1 MAGIQAGGGAVKYC
15 DRNLVRG
22 QPFSRGVTKAMRKF
36 AALSLAAALLCAATA
51 APVPAQSRARRVPPA
66 ATRPAPVPTPAPS
79 VDARRPPTI
88 KTSSTGGAQTA
99 SSSGAGAARGAETG
113 GAGPIEVGDDE
124 VISVNTTLV
133 TMPVSVRDRDGKF
146 IPNLAKEDF
155 RIYEDNVEQQ
165 VAYFAA
171 TEKPFTVALVIDTS
185 GSTRSRI
192 GEIQDAAIAFVEQ
205 LRPEDRVMIVTFDDQ
220 ITVLSHPTNDRR
232 ALRDSIRRARAGS
245 GTRLYDAVDLV
256 INTHLKRVEGRK
268 AVVLFTDGVDTTS
281 KQASYQSNMEDAEE
295 ADALIYPVQYD
306 TYDDSQMSGSS
317 GGGGNWP
324 GGGGGRVPSRR
335 RTGSTIGDIL
345 GGILGGGGVV
355 IGGGGRGGNWPGG
368 GGGGGNCT
376 GCTREEYER
385 GDRYL
390 GELARLTGARRY
402 RSESTRDI
410 ESTFALVAEELRR
423 QYSLGYYPARQ
434 PRSGERRRIKV
445 RVGRPDLVVQA
456 RDSYVFGQP
465 NGGATTARQNG
476 GQQQQTQPRNRP
488 VIQRQPFDRAA
499 DGAGQTQR

>member
-1 MAGIQAGGGAVKYC
+1 MK
-15 DRNLVRG
+15 
-22 QPFSRGVTKAMRKF
+22 KF
-36 AALSLAAALLCAATA
+36 AALSLVAALLCCAA
-51 APVPAQSRARRVPPA
+51 APPLSAQTRARRVPTGPA
-66 ATRPAPVPTPAPS
+66 QPAPTAS
-79 VDARRPPTI
+79 TETRRTPTI
-88 KTSSTGGAQTA
+88 KSSSTTPSGGQTA
-99 SSSGAGAARGAETG
+99 SVGTRGTETPT
-113 GAGPIEVGDDE
+113 GPVEVGDDE
-124 VISVNTTLV
+124 IINVNTTLV
-133 TMPVSVRDRDGKF
+133 TMPVSVRDRDGKY

-171 TEKPFTVALVIDTS
+171 TEKPFTVALVLDTS
-185 GSTRSRI
+185 GSTRNRMN
-192 GEIQDAAIAFVEQ
+192 EIQDAAIAFVNQ
-205 LRPEDRVMIVTFDDQ
+205 LRPEDRVMVVTFDDQ
-220 ITVLSHPTNDRR
+220 ISVLSQPTNDRR
-232 ALRDSIRRARAGS
+232 ALRDAIRRARAGN

-256 INTHLKRVEGRK
+256 INTHLRRVDGRK
-268 AVVLFTDGVDTTS
+268 AVVLFTDGVDTSS

-306 TYDDSQMSGSS
+306 TYDDSHMAGGN
-317 GGGGNWP
+317 GGGGWP
-324 GGGGGRVPSRR
+324 GGGGGGRAPRR
-335 RTGSTIGDIL
+335 RRSGSTIGDIL
-345 GGILGGGGVV
+345 GGILGGGGVI
-355 IGGGGRGGNWPGG
+355 IGGGGRGGGGNWPG

-385 GDRYL
+385 ADRYL

-434 PRSGERRRIKV
+434 PRAGERRRIRV
-445 RVGRPDLVVQA
+445 RVERPDLVVQA

-465 NGGATTARQNG
+465 QGGAATAQQNRD
-476 GQQQQTQPRNRP
+476 QQQQPRNRP

-499 DGAGQTQR
+499 HDAGKTKE

>member
-1 MAGIQAGGGAVKYC
+1 
-15 DRNLVRG
+15 
-22 QPFSRGVTKAMRKF
+22 MRKV
-36 AALSLAAALLCAATA
+36 AALSLAAALLCIVA
-51 APVPAQSRARRVPPA
+51 APAPLSAQSRARRVPPA
-66 ATRPAPVPTPAPS
+66 STRPAPAPSAPAP
-79 VDARRPPTI
+79 ARTQPTI
-88 KTSSTGGAQTA
+88 KTSSAGGASTA
-99 SSSGAGAARGAETG
+99 TGGAARGAETPD
-113 GAGPIEVGDDE
+113 AGPIDVGEDE

-133 TMPVSVRDRDGKF
+133 TMPVSVRDRDGKY

-171 TEKPFTVALVIDTS
+171 TEKPFTVALIIDTS
-185 GSTRSRI
+185 GSTRNRM
-192 GEIQDAAIAFVEQ
+192 GEIQDAAIAFVDQ
-205 LRPEDRVMIVTFDDQ
+205 LRQEDRVMVVTFDDQ
-220 ITVLSHPTNDRR
+220 INVLSQPTSDRR
-232 ALRDSIRRARAGS
+232 ALRDAIRRARAGS

-295 ADALIYPVQYD
+295 ADALIYPIQYD
-306 TYDDSQMSGSS
+306 TYDDSQVA
-317 GGGGNWP
+317 GGGGGSWP

-345 GGILGGGGVV
+345 GGISVV
-355 IGGGGRGGNWPGG
+355 IGGGGRGGNWPGGGGGRGG

-402 RSESTRDI
+402 RSESTRDLD
-410 ESTFALVAEELRR
+410 STFALVAEELRR

-445 RVGRPDLVVQA
+445 RVGRPDVVVQA

-465 NGGATTARQNG
+465 DGGATTARQNR
-476 GQQQQTQPRNRP
+476 GQQQPQQQRDRP
-488 VIQRQPFDRAA
+488 VIQRRPFDRVADAA
-499 DGAGQTQR
+499 GKTRR